1 MNHQCGGIR
10 RELMT
15 EIKEERA
22 KKESI
27 KGEKIK
33 TRKIFNWKKIE
44 TSEYDYLQRNLGS
57 FW

>member
-1 MNHQCGGIR
+1 MNYQCGGIR

-33 TRKIFNWKKIE
+33 TRKSSIE
-44 TSEYDYLQRNLGS
+44 KNRN
-57 FW
+57 

>member
-1 MNHQCGGIR
+1 MWGIR
-10 RELMT
+10 KELMT

-33 TRKIFNWKKIE
+33 TRKSSIE
-44 TSEYDYLQRNLGS
+44 INRNQRI
-57 FW
+57 